1 MRRLKSGQGG
11 HDLQT
16 PKKQPTQLQGQAE
29 YLFWG
34 ARLVRGSAL
43 VHLFREKGNDRRH
56 VLHHVPLFLPIYWV
70 APRENFLPA
79 NFEFR
84 RQDKNANK
92 NASLP

>member
-1 MRRLKSGQGG
+1 MRRIKSGRGA

-16 PKKQPTQLQGQAE
+16 RSNTTQLQGKSE
-29 YLFWG
+29 YLFWR
-34 ARLVRGSAL
+34 ARLVWGSAL

-56 VLHHVPLFLPIYWV
+56 VLHHVPLFLTIYWV

-84 RQDKNANK
+84 RQDKNE
-92 NASLP
+92 